1 MRPLKIMY
9 KLQVYLASLQFAV
22 RKTETSAYRGI
33 RLKISTACVTTI
45 HKIFTPWTQPSTNYN
60 L

>member
-1 MRPLKIMY
+1 MY

-33 RLKISTACVTTI
+33 RLKISNCVRHHNTQNIYTVDTTFD
-45 HKIFTPWTQPSTNYN
+45 K